1 MDRQWFQSFT
11 TTNIC
16 LLQPLRCADLPLC
29 CRSVQA
35 GCVVLKT
42 FDRLEESFIEELVA
56 GGKQVIHESSYI
68 CKDHSVCLVK
78 KIPDLQR
85 MWTVFIVCVP
95 RPENTA
101 GSTLLESLNK
111 VISSTSVSSKSAL
124 SLKSLH
130 FSSVYIDS
138 LVSTGGCPWVGR
150 PWVNSPH
157 FVKSV
162 SNSSSH

>member
-29 CRSVQA
+29 CRSAQA
-35 GCVVLKT
+35 GCAVLKT

-56 GGKQVIHESSYI
+56 GGKQVIHKSSYI
-68 CKDHSVCLVK
+68 CKDCSVCLG

-85 MWTVFIVCVP
+85 MWTVFIVCIP

-101 GSTLLESLNK
+101 GSTLLESLNM
-111 VISSTSVSSKSAL
+111 VISSTSVSSKSTL
-124 SLKSLH
+124 VLKSLH
-130 FSSVYIDS
+130 FSSVCIDS
-138 LVSTGGCPWVGR
+138 LVSTGVCTLVGR